1 MIHSFLFFMYIK
13 RILETQI
20 EKVLG
25 RPEIIA
31 VVGARQVG
39 KTTMINQFLGG
50 LKNKKINSLNFD
62 DLFIKNLFETD
73 INSFIELYVK
83 NYDILFID
91 EIQYVKDSG
100 KILKYIYDTQKIK
113 LIISGSSATE
123 LSLQSIKYLVGRVF
137 VFTLFPFNFE
147 EYLTSTRPDLVKL
160 YRKGDYKLEIIQ
172 QLNKE
177 KDLFL
182 LYGGYPA
189 LVTEKDNFLKEAIIK
204 NIYNTYL
211 LREIKELLHLS
222 ENNKLIKLLKILAIQ
237 TGNIIN
243 YTDLSQ
249 ETGFSQL
256 TLKKYLDVLEQT
268 FIIKLVSPFFTN
280 KKKELVKNPKVY
292 FIDSGFRNIC
302 LNNFSSVRVDVGILQ
317 EQFAI
322 SELIKKDLN
331 PKFWNTKAKAEVD
344 IIIESKNKLIPIEI
358 KTSLSKPKTT
368 RSFMNFLNEY
378 DSLNPLI
385 LSNELEDSILKEKY
399 KILFLPLVKFNI
411 FIEQFI
417 YK

>member
-1 MIHSFLFFMYIK
+1 MI
-13 RILETQI
+13 
-20 EKVLG
+20 
-25 RPEIIA
+25 
-31 VVGARQVG
+31 
-39 KTTMINQFLGG
+39 
-50 LKNKKINSLNFD
+50 
-62 DLFIKNLFETD
+62 
-73 INSFIELYVK
+73 
-83 NYDILFID
+83 
-91 EIQYVKDSG
+91 
-100 KILKYIYDTQKIK
+100 
-113 LIISGSSATE
+113 
-123 LSLQSIKYLVGRVF
+123 
-137 VFTLFPFNFE
+137 
-147 EYLTSTRPDLVKL
+147 
-160 YRKGDYKLEIIQ
+160 
-172 QLNKE
+172 
-177 KDLFL
+177 
-182 LYGGYPA
+182 
-189 LVTEKDNFLKEAIIK
+189 EKDNFLKEAIIK
-204 NIYNTYL
+204 NIYNTYF

-237 TGNIIN
+237 TGIIIN
-243 YTDLSQ
+243 YTGLSQ

-358 KTSLSKPKTT
+358 KASLSKPKTT